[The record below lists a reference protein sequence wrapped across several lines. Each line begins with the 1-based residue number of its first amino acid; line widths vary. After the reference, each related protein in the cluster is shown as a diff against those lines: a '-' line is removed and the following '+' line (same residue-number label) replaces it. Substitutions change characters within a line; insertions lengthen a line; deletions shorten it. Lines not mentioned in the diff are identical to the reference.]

1 MNPVAAA
8 IMILLGMR
16 FVFGSQRH
24 VSMGKRIT
32 LGVLAGI
39 AFYVLS
45 QLITHMGTL
54 MQLAPTLIAMLPAAI
69 VLGVLFMVH
78 IISSEKFKSE

>member
-1 MNPVAAA
+1 MIPVASA

-39 AFYVLS
+39 SFYVLTQVVNHFGS
-45 QLITHMGTL
+45 LLGFPPLVIAVVPSIIALITM
-54 MQLAPTLIAMLPAAI
+54 I
-69 VLGVLFMVH
+69 VVYKLGSV
-78 IISSEKFKSE
+78 ET